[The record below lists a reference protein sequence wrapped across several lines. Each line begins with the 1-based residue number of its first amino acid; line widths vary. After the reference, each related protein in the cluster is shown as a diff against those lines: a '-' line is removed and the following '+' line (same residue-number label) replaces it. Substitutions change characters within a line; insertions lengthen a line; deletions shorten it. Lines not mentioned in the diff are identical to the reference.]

1 MTKKQGTKG
10 TVYSILISG
19 MFPTNDPIAV
29 DLLRLMSGC
38 NDIYFI
44 EEWTNG
50 TKKIPK
56 SREAVSVAAGRNGLQ
71 LRLMYSF
78 LHESLCVLRDLKSRP
93 QFEKLR
99 HLLGN
104 DGEKALT
111 DLLSIKLEGINF
123 TRRDWGINESILR
136 ARHTATVHYD
146 FERTKEALDRWLTD
160 NGSNEESYIVFREK
174 SRPFGKWPYYSIAD
188 MARAEIAFGISN
200 ENHANNLIR
209 ALELMQLV
217 ETFTDCLFTAYIK
230 DRGFEKFMKPN
241 DLSKKI

>member
-1 MTKKQGTKG
+1 MTKKQGKKG

-19 MFPTNDPIAV
+19 MFPPSDPIAI

-44 EEWTNG
+44 EEWANG

-56 SREAVSVAAGRNGLQ
+56 SREAMSVAAGRNGLQ

-78 LHESLCVLRDLKSRP
+78 LHESLCVVRDLKSRP

-104 DGEKALT
+104 DGEEAFT
-111 DLLSIKLEGINF
+111 DLMSIKLDGIKF
-123 TRRDWGINESILR
+123 TTRDWGINESILR

-146 FERTKEALDRWLTD
+146 FKKTNEALDRWLTD
-160 NGSNEESYIVFREK
+160 HGSNEESYVVFREK

-200 ENHANNLIR
+200 KNHADNLIR
-209 ALELMQLV
+209 ALELMRFV
-217 ETFTDCLFTAYIK
+217 ETFTDSLFTAYIK
-230 DRGFEKFMKPN
+230 DRGFERFMKPYN
-241 DLSKKI
+241 PSKIL